1 MKVSTKL
8 VEDVVAEVA
17 GPDTVELVRAIKNKK
32 NISEF
37 KIAEMLSLDVNIIRN
52 MLYRLYDNN
61 LIAFV
66 RRKDKKKGWYIYYWT
81 FNPKR
86 IKQLYI
92 DVRKKKLDKLRDR
105 LTREKANYFFSC
117 STRCMRVDF
126 DQATEFEYKCP
137 ECGQLMSQED
147 NSQKINEIEGEI
159 AKIEGELAS

>member
-1 MKVSTKL
+1 MKVSVKL

-17 GPDTVELVRAIKNKK
+17 GGDTVELVRAIKNKK

-37 KIAEMLSLDVNIIRN
+37 KIAEMLQLDVNIVRN

-61 LIAFV
+61 LISFV

-92 DVRKKKLDKLRDR
+92 DVRKKKLDKLKDR
-105 LTREKANYFFSC
+105 LAREKANYFFSC
-117 STRCMRVDF
+117 ASRCMRVDF

-147 NSQKINEIEGEI
+147 NSQKINEIEDEI
-159 AKIEGELAS
+159 KRLEGELEA

>member
-37 KIAEMLSLDVNIIRN
+37 KIAEMLSLDVNIVRN

-92 DVRKKKLDKLRDR
+92 DVRKKKLDKLKDR

-117 STRCMRVDF
+117 PNRCMRVDF

-159 AKIEGELAS
+159 AKIEAELAA